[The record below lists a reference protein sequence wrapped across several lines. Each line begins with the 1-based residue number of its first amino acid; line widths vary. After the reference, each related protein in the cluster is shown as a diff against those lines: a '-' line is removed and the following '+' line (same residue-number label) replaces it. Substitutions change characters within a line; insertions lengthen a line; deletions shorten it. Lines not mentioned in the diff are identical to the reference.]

1 MKFIQTATKFDTIL
15 EAHAYHTGRDFYA
28 GYENVLK
35 EHAEFYSDINEWFLG
50 DDEKVYFIFN
60 YDRGNGIV
68 EPILNELTIHS
79 SISAG
84 VMELVILHDDGTHTA
99 IGYGAD
105 KGDRKGRAMLQS
117 MCKQLAEVGRK
128 VVMASQPQFSI
139 TKYNHMGDEYKAEVF
154 CMKSMWKQRQK
165 LIDFYAVKQTANT
178 CPTITP
184 EEVA

>member
-68 EPILNELTIHS
+68 EPILNELTIS
-79 SISAG
+79 TSISAG
-84 VMELVILHDDGTHTA
+84 TMELVILHDDGTHTA
-99 IGYGAD
+99 IGYGAN
-105 KGDRKGRAMLQS
+105 KGDSKGRAMLAS
-117 MCKQLAEVGRK
+117 MCKELAKVGRK
-128 VVMASQPQFSI
+128 VVMSSDAQFSI
-139 TKYNHMGDEYKAEVF
+139 KKYNHMGDDYQAEVF

>member
-1 MKFIQTATKFDTIL
+1 MKFIQTANNLDSIL
-15 EAHAYHTGRDFYA
+15 EAHAYFTGRDFYA
-28 GYENVLK
+28 SYSNVLK
-35 EHAEFYSDINEWFLG
+35 EHTEFYSDIEEWFLG
-50 DDEKVYFIFN
+50 DDEKIYFIFN

-68 EPILNELTIHS
+68 EPILNELTIS
-79 SISAG
+79 TSISAG
-84 VMELVILHDDGTHTA
+84 VMELVIIHDDGTHSA

-105 KGDRKGRAMLQS
+105 KGDRKGRAMLQA
-117 MCKQLAEVGRK
+117 MCKELGKVGRK

-139 TKYNHMGDEYKAEVF
+139 TKYNHIGDDHKAEVF
-154 CMKSMWKQRQK
+154 CMKAMWKQRQK

>member
-1 MKFIQTATKFDTIL
+1 MKFIQTANNLDSIL
-15 EAHAYHTGRDFYA
+15 EAHAYYTGRDFYA

-35 EHAEFYSDINEWFLG
+35 AEASHYANIDEWFLG
-50 DDEKVYFIFN
+50 EDENIYFI
-60 YDRGNGIV
+60 YKYERGNGIV
-68 EPILNELTIHS
+68 EPILNKLTIHT

-84 VMELVILHDDGTHTA
+84 TMELVIIHDDGTHTA

-105 KGDRKGRAMLQS
+105 KGDHKARAMLAS
-117 MCKQLAEVGRK
+117 MCKELGKVGRK
-128 VVMASQPQFSI
+128 VVMASDPQFSI
-139 TKYNHMGDEYKAEVF
+139 TKYNHMGGDYEAQVY

>member
-68 EPILNELTIHS
+68 EPILNELTIS
-79 SISAG
+79 TSISAG
-84 VMELVILHDDGTHTA
+84 TMELVILHDDGTHTA
-99 IGYGAD
+99 IGYGAN
-105 KGDRKGRAMLQS
+105 KGDRKGRAMLAH
-117 MCKQLAEVGRK
+117 MCEALAKVGRK
-128 VVMASQPQFSI
+128 VVMSADAQFSI
-139 TKYNHMGDEYKAEVF
+139 TKYNHMGGDYEAQVY

>member
-1 MKFIQTATKFDTIL
+1 MKFIQTANNIDSIL
-15 EAHAYHTGRDFYA
+15 EAHAYYTGRDFYA
-28 GYENVLK
+28 GYENVL
-35 EHAEFYSDINEWFLG
+35 EEQADHYANIDEWFLG

-68 EPILNELTIHS
+68 EPILNELTIHT

-99 IGYGAD
+99 IGYGAG
-105 KGDRKGRAMLQS
+105 KGDSKGRAMLWA
-117 MCKQLAEVGRK
+117 MCKDLGKVGRK

-178 CPTITP
+178 CPTIEL
-184 EEVA
+184 EETA